1 MTWQLNILDALLL
14 VLWSGIVI
22 LGYKRGVGG
31 AIWALVVF
39 LLLPIMASFGTITGW
54 VAVLITLVVGLG
66 FSQGLAFLVR
76 NQVESILYKVLG
88 AVMGGLLG
96 AVLVT
101 SVVLSFPISASGAY
115 PSQSLQPAVYE
126 MVSKSVFQ
134 RSASWVWGAPS
145 WIQLFLVPDRV
156 QRQ

>member
-1 MTWQLNILDALLL
+1 MTWQFNILDALLM
-14 VLWSGIVI
+14 VLWAGIAV

-54 VAVLITLVVGLG
+54 VAVLITLVVGFG
-66 FSQGLAFLVR
+66 FAQGLSFLVR
-76 NQVESILYKVLG
+76 NQVESLTYKILG
-88 AVMGGLLG
+88 GVMGGLLG
-96 AVLVT
+96 SVLVT
-101 SVVLSFPISASGAY
+101 SVVLSFPISASGSY

-126 MVSKSVFQ
+126 MVSKSQLQ
-134 RSASWVWGAPS
+134 RSSSWVWSAPS
-145 WIQLFLVPDRV
+145 WVQLFVVPDRV